1 MPKQGKQTALVLT
14 AGGVRGAYQVG
25 VLAGIVD
32 VLGLRGKAGPP
43 LFDVFAGTSVGAL
56 NAAFMAANAD
66 RADHAIDR
74 LAEVWSHLRLRETLH
89 VSPLSLWGWP
99 HLRLPGRHGRLAA
112 RHSRYVGRAL
122 FDCSRVEALIE
133 RVVAWDRLH
142 QHVDASLVRAVVIA
156 ALDVCDGRTTLFA
169 ELAPGVE
176 LRPCHTKRRTLLT
189 PINAARVMASAALP
203 FVYPA
208 RNIDGRYYM
217 DGALRFG
224 TPIGPALRAGADR
237 VVAISLLD
245 RPDNPHPDSAP
256 DYPGFI
262 YLLGKVLAALLLD
275 PASHDLDNLQRINRM
290 FEVIDET
297 LGAADEKQVK
307 AALEAEGELPYREVP
322 TLVFRPS
329 KDLGVLTAEFIREDL
344 VGAPIDPLRRALIR
358 WISRSSLG
366 RQTELASI
374 LLLDG
379 SLARRLIDL
388 GRADAHAAS
397 DRIEAFFA

>member
-1 MPKQGKQTALVLT
+1 MPKQAKQTALVLS

-25 VLAGIVD
+25 VLGGIVD
-32 VLGLRGKAGPP
+32 VLGLRGKPGPP
-43 LFDVFAGTSVGAL
+43 LFSVFAGTSVGAL
-56 NAAFMAANAD
+56 NAAFLAANAD

-74 LAEVWSHLRLRETLH
+74 LAEVWSDLKLRRTLH

-99 HLRLPGRHGRLAA
+99 HLRLPGRPGRLAS
-112 RHSRYVGRAL
+112 RRSRYVGRAL
-122 FDCSRVEALIE
+122 FDPAPTEALIE

-142 QHVDASLVRAVVIA
+142 AHIDGGLVRALVIA

-169 ELAPGVE
+169 ELAPGLE
-176 LRPCHTKRRTLLT
+176 LRPCHTHRRTLLT

-217 DGALRFG
+217 DGAVRFG

-237 VVAISLLD
+237 VVVISLLD
-245 RPDNPHPDSAP
+245 RPDVQDPATAP

-262 YLLGKVLAALLLD
+262 DLLGKVLAALLLD
-275 PASHDLDNLQRINRM
+275 PVSQDVANLQRINRM

-297 LGAADEKQVK
+297 LGAADEKQVT
-307 AALEAEGELPYREVP
+307 AALEAEGDLPYRRVP
-322 TLVFRPS
+322 ELVFRPS
-329 KDLGVLTAEFIREDL
+329 EDLGLLTAAFIREDL
-344 VGAPIDPLRRALIR
+344 AGSGIGPLRRALIR
-358 WISRSSLG
+358 LISRSSIG
-366 RQTELASI
+366 RETELASI

-379 SLARRLIDL
+379 SLAARLIDL
-388 GRADAHAAS
+388 GRRDAHAAA
-397 DRIEAFFA
+397 DRIEAFFT